1 MEACQNSANLHVAIS
16 DALLANER
24 IPLATRDLLREE
36 RTHWIDTVC
45 DSLGSMLMLPT
56 YNAAAQAASPSDAR
70 AYVLSLYSSDPDMLA
85 ALEQA
90 FSLHPS

>member
-56 YNAAAQAASPSDAR
+56 YNAAAQAARRPRLPVFVGPRHACSP
-70 AYVLSLYSSDPDMLA
+70 
-85 ALEQA
+85 
-90 FSLHPS
+90 